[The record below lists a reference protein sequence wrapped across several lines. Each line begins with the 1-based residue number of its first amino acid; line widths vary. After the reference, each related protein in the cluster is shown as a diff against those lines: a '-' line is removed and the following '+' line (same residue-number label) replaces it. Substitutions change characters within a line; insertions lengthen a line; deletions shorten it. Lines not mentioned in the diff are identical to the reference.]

1 MSLPGRKVFVEI
13 AFRALVQT
21 ALVSPPGTCERQLRL
36 EIGGGVVSGGYGWC
50 MPQVKDR
57 SGQSILSEQGQ
68 GQETSSEVG
77 IRVQGRAGARQAP
90 T

>member
-1 MSLPGRKVFVEI
+1 
-13 AFRALVQT
+13 
-21 ALVSPPGTCERQLRL
+21 
-36 EIGGGVVSGGYGWC
+36 